1 MPAGFASFM
10 GSAGGQAAIQGGFSV
25 GGNLFSAREAKKQNK
40 RNVAMNRENRD
51 WMERMSNTEWTRGV
65 ADMLNAGINPMLAVS
80 QGGASTPSN
89 QAPEVQKEE
98 KWSRVA
104 ESVSKNP
111 ATMLA
116 MQQLAANVKLTNANA
131 YKVEKEG
138 DQAAFNTFPE
148 VMGKR
153 FDMEMKMLEQQ
164 LDNEKAKGALT
175 TAQEE
180 QIRELL
186 PATVQ
191 LEIARRRLTDEQSTS
206 AAQTR
211 RLEGYTEAELRATQR
226 WFEEMGASG
235 KVMEFLNKAIMM
247 LGRK

>member
-1 MPAGFASFM
+1 MPGGFAAFM
-10 GSAGGQAAIQGGFSV
+10 GSPAGQAAVQGGFSI
-25 GGNLFSAREAKKQNK
+25 GGNLFSAREAKKANK
-40 RNVAMNRENRD
+40 RNVALYRENRD
-51 WMERMSNTEWTRGV
+51 WEERMSNTEWQRGV
-65 ADMLNAGINPMLAVS
+65 ADMVAAGINPMLAVS
-80 QGGASTPSN
+80 QGGASTPTSS
-89 QAPEVQKEE
+89 APTVTQEPQ
-98 KWSRVA
+98 WSRVA
-104 ESVSKNP
+104 ENVGKNP
-111 ATMLA
+111 ATLLA

-131 YKVEKEG
+131 YKTEKEG

-153 FDMEMKMLEQQ
+153 FDMEMKLLQQQ
-164 LDNEKAKGALT
+164 LENEKTKGDLT
-175 TAQEE
+175 AAQAD
-180 QIRELL
+180 QIRQLL

-211 RLEGYTEAELRATQR
+211 RLEGYTEAELRATQK